1 MKKHSFMESTIIATV
16 SLVLVKILGMIYVIP
31 FCAIVGTEGSILYAY
46 AYNIY
51 GLFLDISTAGIPN
64 ALGKLVNEFRT
75 LGREEAKIR
84 TYNIGKKL
92 LGVIAIIAFIL
103 MFSLAPQIAGFI
115 LKDITGGSSIEDVAL
130 VIRCISFSLLIFPFL
145 SVIRGFF
152 QGHKYIHIT
161 SFSQVIEQ
169 FARVAFILAGSYIAL
184 KWLKLD
190 ITKVV
195 GVAVFSAFIGG
206 LCALIY
212 IYNKLHKNKE
222 EFNLDAEFP
231 VKDSITDKEII
242 KKILAYAIPT
252 VIISVSFSIYNSVDM
267 VLILRTMNFLGFEA
281 LEVEFISTAI
291 STWAAKI
298 SIIMTSIGAGLVS
311 GLGPAVVEA
320 YTLKKYGDVNRTFN
334 RTMSLTIFVTVP
346 MCVGISLLST
356 PIWSVFYGYNK
367 IGASILAFSIF
378 ASLFSNLFAIGN
390 YTLQSINKFKTVYI
404 SSLVGLV
411 VNTILDVPLMLL
423 FNKIGLPSYWGATFA
438 TIIGLLLTLIIVMSV
453 LKKEFKFKYQEI
465 LSVIKKTIIPLL
477 VMIIV
482 VILLKSIISIN
493 FVNRFACIIYI
504 AIISIIGALVYFVTS
519 YKIGLMNQVLGDD
532 FINKI
537 KTKIRCKKKIKN

>member
-1 MKKHSFMESTIIATV
+1 MKKHSFMESTIIATI
-16 SLVLVKILGMIYVIP
+16 SLVFVKILGMIYVIP

-64 ALGKLVNEFRT
+64 ALGKLINEFHT

-92 LGVIAIIAFIL
+92 LGVIAVISFIL
-103 MFSLAPQIAGFI
+103 MFTLAPQISKFI
-115 LKDITGGSSIEDVAL
+115 LKDITGGSSVADVTL

-152 QGHKYIHIT
+152 QGHKYIHIN

-169 FARVAFILAGSYIAL
+169 FARVAFIIGGSYIAL

-195 GVAVFSAFIGG
+195 GVAVFSAFVGG
-206 LCALIY
+206 ACALVY
-212 IYNKLHKNKE
+212 IYNKLHKNKK
-222 EFNLDAEFP
+222 EFNLDTEFS
-231 VKDSITDKEII
+231 VRDSITNKEIV
-242 KKILAYAIPT
+242 KRILAYAIPT

-320 YTLKKYGDVNRTFN
+320 YTLKKYDDVNRTFN

-346 MCVGISLLST
+346 MCVGISLLSS

-367 IGASILAFSIF
+367 IGANILAVSIF

-404 SSLVGLV
+404 SSLVGLL
-411 VNTILDVPLMLL
+411 VNTLLDVPLMLL
-423 FNKIGLPSYWGATFA
+423 FNKIGLPPYWGATFA
-438 TIIGLLLTLIIVMSV
+438 TIIGLSLTLVIVMSV
-453 LKKEFKFKYQEI
+453 LKKEFKFKYHEI
-465 LSVIKKTIIPLL
+465 LSVIKKTIIPLGI
-477 VMIIV
+477 MIVV
-482 VILLKSIISIN
+482 VILLKSIISID
-493 FVNRFACIIYI
+493 FANRFLSIIYI
-504 AIISIIGALVYFVTS
+504 AIISVVGALIYFIVS

-532 FINKI
+532 FMDKIKNKI
-537 KTKIRCKKKIKN
+537 SRKKKIKN

>member
-1 MKKHSFMESTIIATV
+1 MKKHSFMESTIIATI
-16 SLVLVKILGMIYVIP
+16 SLVFVKILGMIYVIP

-64 ALGKLVNEFRT
+64 ALGKLVNEFHT

-92 LGVIAIIAFIL
+92 LGVIAVISFIL
-103 MFSLAPQIAGFI
+103 MFTLAPQISKFI
-115 LKDITGGSSIEDVAL
+115 LKDITGGSSVADVTL

-152 QGHKYIHIT
+152 QGHKYIHIN

-169 FARVAFILAGSYIAL
+169 FARVAFIIGGSYIAL

-206 LCALIY
+206 ACALAY
-212 IYNKLHKNKE
+212 IYNKLHKNKK
-222 EFNLDAEFP
+222 EFNLDTEFSAR
-231 VKDSITDKEII
+231 DSITNKEIV
-242 KKILAYAIPT
+242 KRILAYAIPT

-320 YTLKKYGDVNRTFN
+320 YTLKKYDDVNRTFN

-346 MCVGISLLST
+346 MCVGISLLSS

-367 IGASILAFSIF
+367 IGANILAVSIF

-404 SSLVGLV
+404 SSLVGLL
-411 VNTILDVPLMLL
+411 VNTLLDVPLMLL
-423 FNKIGLPSYWGATFA
+423 FNKIGLPPYWGATFA
-438 TIIGLLLTLIIVMSV
+438 TIIGLSLTLVIVMSV
-453 LKKEFKFKYQEI
+453 LKKEFKFKYHEI
-465 LSVIKKTIIPLL
+465 LSVIKKTIVPLGI
-477 VMIIV
+477 MIVV
-482 VILLKSIISIN
+482 VILLKSIISID
-493 FVNRFACIIYI
+493 FASRFLSIIYI
-504 AIISIIGALVYFVTS
+504 AIISVVGALIYFIVS

-532 FINKI
+532 FMDKIKNKI
-537 KTKIRCKKKIKN
+537 SRKKKIKN

>member
-1 MKKHSFMESTIIATV
+1 MKKHSFMESTIIATI
-16 SLVLVKILGMIYVIP
+16 SLVFVKILGMIYVIP

-64 ALGKLVNEFRT
+64 ALGKLVNEFHT

-92 LGVIAIIAFIL
+92 LGVIAVISFIL
-103 MFSLAPQIAGFI
+103 MFTLAPQISKFI
-115 LKDITGGSSIEDVAL
+115 LKDITGGSSVADVTL

-152 QGHKYIHIT
+152 QGHKYIHIN

-169 FARVAFILAGSYIAL
+169 FARVAFIIGGSYIAL

-206 LCALIY
+206 ACALAY
-212 IYNKLHKNKE
+212 IYNKLHKNKK
-222 EFNLDAEFP
+222 EFNLDTEFS
-231 VKDSITDKEII
+231 VRDSITNKEIV
-242 KKILAYAIPT
+242 KRILAYAIPT

-320 YTLKKYGDVNRTFN
+320 YTLKKYDDVNRTFN

-346 MCVGISLLST
+346 MCVGISLLSS

-367 IGASILAFSIF
+367 IGANILAVSIF

-404 SSLVGLV
+404 SSLVGLL
-411 VNTILDVPLMLL
+411 VNTLLDVPLMLL
-423 FNKIGLPSYWGATFA
+423 FNKIGLPPYWGATFA
-438 TIIGLLLTLIIVMSV
+438 TIIGLSLTLVIVMSV
-453 LKKEFKFKYQEI
+453 LKKEFKFKYHEI
-465 LSVIKKTIIPLL
+465 LSVIKKTVIPLGM
-477 VMIIV
+477 MIIV
-482 VILLKSIISIN
+482 VILLKSIISID
-493 FVNRFACIIYI
+493 FASRFLSIIYI
-504 AIISIIGALVYFVTS
+504 AIISVIGALIYFIVS

-532 FINKI
+532 FMDKIKNKI
-537 KTKIRCKKKIKN
+537 SRKKKIKN